1 MSLQVEKMEKNM
13 AKLTIEVAAEDL
25 EKAMQNAYQKA
36 KGRISIP
43 GFRKGKAPRK
53 MIEQMYGKGV
63 FLEDAVNALIPEHYS
78 KALAECD
85 LEIVSQPTIDI
96 TQAEPGKALIFTA
109 EVATKP
115 EVTLGDY
122 KGVEVPKTEINVTDE
137 DVDAEIKKEQ
147 EKNSRTINVEDRGA
161 QLQDVVTIDFEGSV
175 DGVPFDGG
183 QATEYPLTLGS
194 NTFIPGFEEQL
205 VGAKVG
211 DDVDV
216 KVTFPEEYQAKEL
229 AGKEAVF
236 KCAVKK
242 IEAKELPELDDDFA
256 KDVSEFDTLAEYKE
270 HVKTNLVERK
280 ENEAK
285 RAKEDAAVD
294 KVIEN
299 AQMDIPEAMLMT
311 QCRQMLDDFSRRMQ
325 SQGLSMDQY
334 FQFTGMTADKMMED
348 MKPQALKRIQTRLV
362 LEKVAEVENI
372 QPTEEE
378 VNEEIS
384 KMAEAYK
391 MEADKLKELL
401 GERELEQMKKDMA
414 VQKAVTVIADAAK
427 EV

>member
-13 AKLTIEVAAEDL
+13 AKLTIEVSAEDL
-25 EKAMQNAYQKA
+25 DKAMQNAYQKA

-63 FLEDAVNALIPEHYS
+63 FLEDAANALIPEHYS

-85 LEIVSQPTIDI
+85 LEIVSQPKIDV
-96 TQAEPGKALIFTA
+96 TQVEPGKPFIFTA

-122 KGVEVPKTEINVTDE
+122 KGLEVPKSETEVTDE
-137 DVDAEIKKEQ
+137 EVEAELKKEQ
-147 EKNSRTINVEDRGA
+147 EKNSRTITVEDRAAENGDTA
-161 QLQDVVTIDFEGSV
+161 TIDFEGFV
-175 DGVPFDGG
+175 DGEAFEGG
-183 QATEYPLTLGS
+183 KGTDYPLTLGS

-205 VGAKVG
+205 VGANTG
-211 DDVDV
+211 DHVEV
-216 KVTFPEEYQAKEL
+216 KVTFPEEYQA
-229 AGKEAVF
+229 
-236 KCAVKK
+236 
-242 IEAKELPELDDDFA
+242 
-256 KDVSEFDTLAEYKE
+256 DVSEFDTLAEYKE
-270 HVKTNLVERK
+270 DVKKNLVERK
-280 ENEAK
+280 AEEAR

-299 AQMDIPEAMLMT
+299 AQMDIPEAMIET
-311 QCRQMLDDFSRRMQ
+311 QTRQMLDDFARRMQ
-325 SQGLSMDQY
+325 SQGLSMEQY
-334 FQFTGMTADKMMED
+334 FQFTGQSVEKMMED

-362 LEKVAEVENI
+362 LEKIAEVENI

-384 KMAEAYK
+384 KMAEMYK
-391 MEADKLKELL
+391 MEADKLKDLI
-401 GERELEQMKKDMA
+401 GENEMEQMKKDMA
-414 VQKAVTVIADAAK
+414 VQKAVTLVADAAV
-427 EV
+427 EA

>member
-53 MIEQMYGKGV
+53 MIEQMYGKGI

-194 NTFIPGFEEQL
+194 NTFIPGFEDQL

-270 HVKTNLVERK
+270 HVKTNLEDK
-280 ENEAK
+280 KANEAK

-378 VNEEIS
+378 VNEEIA

>member
-229 AGKEAVF
+229 AGKEAIF

-270 HVKTNLVERK
+270 HVKTNLEDK
-280 ENEAK
+280 KANEAK

>member
-78 KALAECD
+78 KALAECE

-96 TQAEPGKALIFTA
+96 TQAEPGKAFIFTA

-194 NTFIPGFEEQL
+194 NTFIPGFEDQL

-229 AGKEAVF
+229 AGKEAIF

-294 KVIEN
+294 KAIEN
-299 AQMDIPEAMLMT
+299 AQMDIPEAMLQT

-334 FQFTGMTADKMMED
+334 FQFTGMTAEKMMED